1 MSKWFMKLEMYA
13 IVAAD
18 TEEHARDAFALEFG
32 VRPGEYDVVT
42 RIDDDEVAD
51 LVWESAP

>member
-1 MSKWFMKLEMYA
+1 MGAWFIKVEMYA
-13 IVAAD
+13 IVEAD
-18 TEEHARDAFALEFG
+18 TEAHARDAFALEFG

>member
-1 MSKWFMKLEMYA
+1 MGTWFCKIEMSA
-13 IVAAD
+13 IVGAD

-42 RIDDDEVAD
+42 RVDDEETPD
-51 LVWESAP
+51 LVWGGGS